1 MMIKKFPSEAFPM
14 FPSVKL
20 EAEEDWLDWN
30 LPGSILSL
38 KKPKENAFTPNFL
51 INNSKSFL
59 IF

>member
-38 KKPKENAFTPNFL
+38 KKMPSPP
-51 INNSKSFL
+51 